1 MKKSHGVD
9 QEDNSEW
16 FKTYDKKAVR
26 KQYGDLTKIVGQR
39 DFREGRQELNAAI
52 EGDDA

>member
-26 KQYGDLTKIVGQR
+26 KQYGR
-39 DFREGRQELNAAI
+39 
-52 EGDDA
+52 